1 MHYNDGAATTKG
13 VDADLSDDGFAE
25 PIFVA
30 APVRRGSHA

>member
-13 VDADLSDDGFAE
+13 HQADLLDDGFAE

-30 APVRRGSHA
+30 NPVRRGSHA